1 MSTSLLERAPFQERL
16 YENKFT
22 LDGRLRPQ
30 AGVSKAKVLEA
41 ARLFKAAQQGDL
53 MADATLR
60 EAVSSTDASVNLTHA
75 INVEFVPQFD
85 RKVHELG
92 AWAGERRVSDFKPT
106 TLYSI
111 YWGEGDEYAEG
122 AERESR
128 MRGAGLGENGEPLVI
143 PEGGLYPIVSLSGGI
158 ESYYQKLRKRGLR
171 FDWTWEA
178 QINDTVGFFEAIP
191 GELLAVSVDG
201 LIAEFFDALTSVTNA
216 TQVKL
221 GTAPDGTVVPAK
233 AALSPEAVAEA
244 IYQRSQRRVKGNKI
258 GEATR
263 YNLFVPIGAKRF
275 WDFQLNRRVLTAVD
289 GSFVEDGSRWNRD
302 ALLNVNL
309 IEHERIEDGHWYLI
323 PAPGTTRRPA
333 IEFLKLRGYE
343 TPELRVQNLTGSYV
357 GRGAVSPFEGSF
369 ETDSIS
375 YRLRQIG
382 GAVLWGDYQ
391 VIWSDGSGGAI
402 QRPTLDP
409 VPMVPTA

>member
-1 MSTSLLERAPFQERL
+1 VSAALFERDSYQERV
-16 YENKFT
+16 YENKFN
-22 LDGRLRPQ
+22 LDGRLHPQ
-30 AGVSKAKVLEA
+30 AGVSKTKVLEA
-41 ARLFKAAQQGDL
+41 ARLFRQAQQGNL

-60 EAVSSTDASVNLTHA
+60 EAVTSTDASVNLTHS

-92 AWAGERRVSDFKPT
+92 AWAGDRRVSDFKPT
-106 TLYSI
+106 TLYSL
-111 YWGEGDEYAEG
+111 YWGEGDEMAEG

-143 PEGGLYPIVSLSGGI
+143 PEGGLYPLVSLAGGL

-178 QINDTVGFFEAIP
+178 QMNDTIGFFEAIP
-191 GELLAVSVDG
+191 SELLAVSVDG
-201 LIAEFFDALTSVTNA
+201 LIAEFFDALMSVTNA

-221 GTAPDGTVVPAK
+221 GEAPDGTVVPAK
-233 AALSPEAVAEA
+233 AKLSPEAVAEA
-244 IYQRSQRRVKGNKI
+244 IYQRSQRYVKGNKI

-263 YNLFVPIGAKRF
+263 YNLFIPIGAKRF
-275 WDFQLNRRVLTAVD
+275 YDFQVNRRVLTVQD

-302 ALLNVNL
+302 ALLNVNI
-309 IEHERIEDGHWYLI
+309 IEHERVEDNHWFLV
-323 PAPGTTRRPA
+323 PAPGSTRRPA

-343 TPELRVQNLTGSYV
+343 TPELRVQNLAGNYV

-382 GAVLWGDYQ
+382 GAVLWGEYQ
-391 VIWSDGSGGAI
+391 VVWSDGTGGPI
-402 QRPTLDP
+402 VYPTLAAQP
-409 VPMVPTA
+409 

>member
-1 MSTSLLERAPFQERL
+1 MSAALLERAPFKERA

-22 LDGRLRPQ
+22 LDGRLHPQ
-30 AGVSKAKVLEA
+30 AGVSKAKVIEA
-41 ARLFKAAQQGDL
+41 ARLFREAQHGNL
-53 MADATLR
+53 MADAQLR
-60 EAVSSTDASVNLTHA
+60 EAVTSTDASVNLTHS

-106 TLYSI
+106 SLYSL
-111 YWGEGDEYAEG
+111 YWGEGDENAEG

-143 PEGGLYPIVSLSGGI
+143 PEGGLYPLVSLSGGL

-178 QINDTVGFFEAIP
+178 QINDTIGFFEAIP
-191 GELLAVSVDG
+191 GELLSVSVDG

-216 TQVKL
+216 TQVAL

-233 AALSPEAVAEA
+233 ARLSPEAVAEA

-263 YNLFVPIGAKRF
+263 YNLFIPIGAKRF
-275 WDFQLNRRVLTAVD
+275 WDFQVNRRVLTVQN

-302 ALLNVNL
+302 ALLSVNVV
-309 IEHERIEDGHWYLI
+309 EHERIEGNEWFLV
-323 PAPGTTRRPA
+323 PAPGSTRRPA

-369 ETDSIS
+369 ETDSIA

-382 GAVLWGDYQ
+382 GAVLWGEYQ
-391 VIWSDGSGGAI
+391 VIWSDGTGG
-402 QRPTLDP
+402 P
-409 VPMVPTA
+409 VVFPVLAPAP